1 MKLKCKRPGRYILT
15 VMLLVFLI
23 KPGIA
28 EESKTTE
35 VDEPSAY
42 PQFGGPDSV
51 SDQLRE
57 DIRTKDTLT
66 KVSLLQGYYDW
77 KDGLRKDHGFSYTID
92 YSAGFAGATD
102 TQSNEDTFSGGAVRA
117 YGTWDLI
124 GRESGNTGT
133 FVWKVEHRHKYSNVP
148 PNGTASQVG
157 YAGVTM
163 PNFSDIGSRLTNLF
177 WKQNLRK
184 GRMEVIAGMID
195 TTDWVDIYALASP
208 WTGFFNFVFA
218 TGGASIPVPD
228 DAALGAY
235 VNAMITDNVYV
246 IGGFADSNSD
256 STDPFNGFDT
266 FFDDKEYFKTIELG
280 WTTAQDRFYLD
291 NTHITFW
298 HADER
303 DDAGVS
309 SGWGGSFSFS
319 YAFKDKW
326 MPFVRAG
333 YADDGGSLLQRTVS
347 TGLGYHLKDDVSLLG
362 FGLNWGQPNEDTF
375 GSGLDDQYTIEI
387 FCRLQVTQNIQITPD
402 IQYMINPALDPD
414 EDNSWVFGLRARIS
428 L

>member
-1 MKLKCKRPGRYILT
+1 MKLKWKLPVRYLLT
-15 VMLLVFLI
+15 LMLLVFLI

-28 EESKTTE
+28 DESKTTE
-35 VDEPSAY
+35 VDEASAY

-51 SDQLRE
+51 SGQLT
-57 DIRTKDTLT
+57 DDTRTKDTLT
-66 KVSLLQGYYDW
+66 EFKLFPGYYDW
-77 KDGLRKDHGFSYTID
+77 KDDLRKDHGFSYTID
-92 YSAGFAGATD
+92 YSAGFVGATD
-102 TQSNEDTFSGGAVRA
+102 TQNHEDLFSGGAVRA
-117 YGTWDLI
+117 FGSWDLI

-133 FVWKVEHRHKYSNVP
+133 FIWKVENRHKYSNIP

-163 PNFSDIGSRLTNLF
+163 PNFSNIRSRLTNLF
-177 WKQNLRK
+177 WKQNLMK

-195 TTDWVDIYALASP
+195 TTDWIDIYALASP

-235 VNAMITDNVYV
+235 VNAMITDNIYV

-266 FFDDKEYFKTIELG
+266 FFDDNEYFKTIELG

-298 HADER
+298 HTDKRDKAD
-303 DDAGVS
+303 VS
-309 SGWGGSFSFS
+309 SGWGASFSFA

-333 YADDGGSLLQRTVS
+333 YANDGGSILQGTVS
-347 TGLGYHLKDDVSLLG
+347 TGLGYHLKDDVSLFG
-362 FGLNWGQPNEDTF
+362 FGLNWGQPNNDTF
-375 GSGLDDQYTIEI
+375 GSGLEDQYTIEV

-414 EDNSWVFGLRARIS
+414 EDNSWVFGLRARIA